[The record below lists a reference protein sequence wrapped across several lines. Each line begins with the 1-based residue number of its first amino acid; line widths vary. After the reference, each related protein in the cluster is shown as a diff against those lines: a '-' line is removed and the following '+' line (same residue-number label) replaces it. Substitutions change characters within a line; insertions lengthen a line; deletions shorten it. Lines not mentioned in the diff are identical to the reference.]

1 MDFQAWRELVGP
13 GAGLGEVDGLSDRA
27 AAAAIDPTR
36 VEGVRAVRS
45 YGSEEDPKRRLWWVR
60 SRADLKREEEL
71 WARALIQVGVRPQD
85 RVLVALEHPDWNQA
99 VAAGVAAMG
108 AKALVS
114 ADLGEPTTWE
124 VFRPTVAVML
134 PKQAYRL
141 GRQGGLGRFER
152 VVLWGDIGRSI
163 FRLRPELCPSTTALA
178 EVYALTEHPGPL
190 AVECPA
196 GQLHWLREGVAVE
209 WVQPAELRGPA
220 LREVVV
226 TDLEPRALPLYRYRT
241 GDLVEVRDQPCP
253 CGADGLVSSP
263 VLGRLRD
270 VIWLGGKPVAP
281 KALADAVAG
290 VAGVGEWQVSARW
303 DRGRAKDLVAVDLT
317 VEPGHQPESVLENV
331 DRRVQEVSRWL
342 TVRVSAVGESA
353 LREEPRFSIR
363 DFRPAARAH
372 LRVAQAL

>member
-13 GAGLGEVDGLSDRA
+13 VAGLGEVDGLSDRA

-60 SRADLKREEEL
+60 SREDLKREEEL

-99 VAAGVAAMG
+99 VAAGVAVMG

-114 ADLGEPTTWE
+114 AALGEPATWE

-163 FRLRPELCPSTTALA
+163 FRLRAELCPSTTALA

-209 WVQPAELRGPA
+209 WVQPAELRGSA

-270 VIWLGGKPVAP
+270 VIWLGGKPVVP

-290 VAGVGEWQVSARW
+290 VPGVGEWQVSARW